1 MERGE
6 EGRAVDGEGGGGVW
20 AANEEGGG
28 GGGATELC
36 KRDNWRGEREMCERK
51 SQEEERIRHT
61 HLLIKNILLQLR
73 QHL

>member
-28 GGGATELC
+28 GGRTELC
-36 KRDNWRGEREMCERK
+36 KKITGGKTEREREREMCE
-51 SQEEERIRHT
+51 
-61 HLLIKNILLQLR
+61 
-73 QHL
+73 

>member
-1 MERGE
+1 MERGQ

-36 KRDNWRGEREMCERK
+36 KRDNWRGERERDVRAKESGGREDK
-51 SQEEERIRHT
+51 AHSSPH
-61 HLLIKNILLQLR
+61 
-73 QHL
+73 